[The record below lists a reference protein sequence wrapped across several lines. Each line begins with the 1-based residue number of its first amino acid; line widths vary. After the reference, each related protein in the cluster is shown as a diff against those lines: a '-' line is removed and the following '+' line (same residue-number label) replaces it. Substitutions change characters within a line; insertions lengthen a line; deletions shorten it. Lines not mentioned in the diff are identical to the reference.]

1 MTVRDNSSL
10 VIRATLALGGRERD
24 SLLENIHMSPAG
36 DLGPET
42 RIHDPEVARPLGL
55 GPANV
60 PV

>member
-1 MTVRDNSSL
+1 MTGRDNPSL
-10 VIRATLALGGRERD
+10 AIRATLALGGCERGCD
-24 SLLENIHMSPAG
+24 ERIHMSPAG